1 MQLLSTVSSKNENL
15 IYLIN
20 FTSSFLNG
28 EINNLKEQ
36 LQLSSQTQEY
46 QHVKPQ
52 QILETKICVTA
63 KNSSTKKEWFKK
75 NHPNQTINHLNHKY
89 ENKPGHQ
96 HDITGV
102 IVIERLTEIA
112 ISTAFHHHQF
122 EFLICSCYKFVR
134 LIRLCLQNGATE
146 INWWTDQCSKTRNE
160 KWGGKEIGQK
170 ENPGLK

>member
-1 MQLLSTVSSKNENL
+1 MIYQPRQSQLQLLSTVSTKNENL
-15 IYLIN
+15 IYLID
-20 FTSSFLNG
+20 FTPSFLNR

-36 LQLSSQTQEY
+36 IQLSSQTHEY

-63 KNSSTKKEWFKK
+63 KNSSTKKGWLKK
-75 NHPNQTINHLNHKY
+75 NHPNQTKNQLNQKCK
-89 ENKPGHQ
+89 NKSGYQ

-134 LIRLCLQNGATE
+134 LIRLYLQNGSTE
-146 INWWTDQCSKTRNE
+146 IN
-160 KWGGKEIGQK
+160 
-170 ENPGLK
+170 